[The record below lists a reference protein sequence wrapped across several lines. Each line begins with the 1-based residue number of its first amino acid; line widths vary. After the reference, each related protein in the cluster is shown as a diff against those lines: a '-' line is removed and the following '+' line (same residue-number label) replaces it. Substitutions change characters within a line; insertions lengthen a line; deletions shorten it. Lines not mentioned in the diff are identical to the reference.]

1 MDIGDFTLLAGAI
14 GLGAILRTLLERLLD
29 RRKGRLEAE
38 QSAWEQRDSEAR
50 QRRRLEEAL
59 HATRHQLRDHG
70 VPYEDMPPWPSRNG
84 KT

>member
-1 MDIGDFTLLAGAI
+1 MELGDLAVLITA
-14 GLGAILRTLLERLLD
+14 LGVGSILTKLVDRLLD

-38 QSAWEQRDSEAR
+38 QTAWEQRDAEAR
-50 QRRRLEEAL
+50 QRRRLEETL